1 MHGITTATHNCRIA
15 ATPVQIVRQ
24 AHQIGGIGEPERLAY
39 DYQCSREE
47 SCPHRISPACTVQRL
62 NR

>member
-1 MHGITTATHNCRIA
+1 MHHITTATHNCPIA
-15 ATPVQIVRQ
+15 EAPVQIVQQ

-39 DYQCSREE
+39 DYQCSREDV
-47 SCPHRISPACTVQRL
+47 CPHRTHYVCTVRRL